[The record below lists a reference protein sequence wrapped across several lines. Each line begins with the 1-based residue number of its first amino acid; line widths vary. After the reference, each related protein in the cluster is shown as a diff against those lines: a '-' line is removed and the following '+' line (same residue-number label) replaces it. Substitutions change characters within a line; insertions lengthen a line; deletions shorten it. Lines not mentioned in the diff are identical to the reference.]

1 MKIVLHLF
9 GTLNRFAQPDTPG
22 IRAMDIPD
30 GSNVIDLLK
39 ILKTK
44 DNEVAAAAVNG
55 KTCPFDKELQ
65 DSDEVYLL
73 TALGG
78 G

>member
-1 MKIVLHLF
+1 MKIVIHLF
-9 GTLNRFAQPDTPG
+9 GTLNRYSQTDTQG
-22 IRAMDIPD
+22 IRTMDVPD
-30 GSNVIDLLK
+30 GSNVLGLLK

-44 DNEVAAAAVNG
+44 DKEVVATVVNG
-55 KTCPFDKELQ
+55 KTCPFDRELQ
-65 DSDEVYLL
+65 DGDDVYLL